1 MWRMRKFGHSSR
13 LVALVCAST
22 LAAGSL
28 VPAIAS
34 AQVQIPTSS
43 ELSSRANIQLPDI
56 QVPQQIVDSA
66 ARVGIHVPGRIE
78 LTPKPA
84 LSAAEQE
91 LTVATEKQL
100 VREGHRKDA
109 EAQVIAA
116 QWAAQAARGEAT
128 FVGNVGRGTTAT
140 DRGTGQIYRLN
151 PAQAA
156 DRIAFLN
163 RDINVNPVKDPKRFG
178 VATARNGETIYLA
191 EFFLN

>member
-1 MWRMRKFGHSSR
+1 MWRMMNIGHNSR
-13 LVALVCAST
+13 IAALACAAT
-22 LAAGSL
+22 LATGVF
-28 VPAIAS
+28 VPTTAS

-56 QVPQQIVDSA
+56 EVPRQIVDGA
-66 ARVGIHVPGRIE
+66 ARIGINVPGRIE

-84 LSAAEQE
+84 LVAAEQE
-91 LTVATEKQL
+91 LIVSTEAQL
-100 VREGHRKDA
+100 TKEGHRKDA
-109 EAQVIAA
+109 EAQAIAA
-116 QWAAQAARGEAT
+116 QWASQAARGEAT

-140 DRGTGQIYRLN
+140 DRGTGQVYRLS

-163 RDINVNPVKDPKRFG
+163 RNINVNPVKEPKRFG